1 MSYYKRH
8 LFICVNRREDGSL
21 CCAQH
26 DAEAIRAHAQRRLKA
41 LGKQGSEQFRVN
53 RSGCLGRCSEGPVA
67 VLYPDAVWYSYD
79 GTDDIDEIIDEHLLG
94 GRIVERLRLPDQ
106 GP

>member
-1 MSYYKRH
+1 MSYYQRH
-8 LFICVNRREDGSL
+8 LFICVNRREDGSQ

-41 LGKQGSEQFRVN
+41 LGKQGPGQFRVN

-67 VLYPDAVWYSYD
+67 VVYPDGVWYSYD
-79 GTDDIDEIIDEHLLG
+79 GTDDIDKIIDEHLLG
-94 GRIVERLRLPDQ
+94 GRIVERLRLPD
-106 GP
+106 